1 MEGGEASG
9 GDMSEGEG
17 EGGAAAGIEVAPVP
31 EEVTRNESIVNRS
44 MPSCHCFHSV

>member
-9 GDMSEGEG
+9 GDASEGEG
-17 EGGAAAGIEVAPVP
+17 EAAAGIEVAPVP